1 MPAST
6 KTKNTTVKKSATKK
20 TPAKAPKTSVKKTN
34 SAATTPS
41 YKPGGL
47 FSKKTKE
54 DVLHRQKCVCPSCG
68 AHLDY
73 TNDGGSNLG
82 GEWNAHHIVPREQNG
97 DNDPK
102 NCAVLCRVCHKRIHK
117 IQKAFP
123 NENLKQALQRLD
135 EIVEIK
141 NRYSLVINTERN
153 FDNTLQDYKAHS
165 SGKIPRG
172 VYLSPDPKR
181 MF

>member
-1 MPAST
+1 MPVS
-6 KTKNTTVKKSATKK
+6 KITKNTTVKKSATKK

-34 SAATTPS
+34 SAATTPI

-54 DVLHRQKCVCPSCG
+54 IVLRRQNCMCPLCG

-82 GEWNAHHIVPREQNG
+82 DKWNAHHIIPREQKG
-97 DNDPK
+97 DNDPE
-102 NCAVLCRVCHKRIHK
+102 NCAVLCKVCHDRIHK

-123 NENLKQALQRLD
+123 NENLKQAVQRLD
-135 EIVEIK
+135 DIVEIK
-141 NRYSLVINTERN
+141 NSSSLIINTGRN
-153 FDNTLQDYKAHS
+153 FNNTLQYYKAHF
-165 SGKIPRG
+165 SGKRPKG
-172 VYLSPDPKR
+172 VSLSPDPR
-181 MF
+181 RIF

>member
-1 MPAST
+1 MPVS
-6 KTKNTTVKKSATKK
+6 KITKNTTVKKSATKK

-34 SAATTPS
+34 SEATTPI

-54 DVLHRQKCVCPSCG
+54 IVLYRQNCVCPLCG

-82 GEWNAHHIVPREQNG
+82 EEWNAHHIISREQYG
-97 DNDPK
+97 YNDPK

-117 IQKAFP
+117 IQRAFP
-123 NENLKQALQRLD
+123 NENLYQAVQRLD

-141 NRYSLVINTERN
+141 NEYSLVINTERN
-153 FDNTLQDYKAHS
+153 FDNTLKNYKAHF
-165 SGKIPRG
+165 SGKRPRG
-172 VYLSPDPKR
+172 VSLSPDPR
-181 MF
+181 RIF